1 MRELDPQEKLIARE
15 LIRNPRLSDN
25 AIAGKTKIPA
35 RTVSRKRHRL
45 EEDGLITYYAALNV
59 NPNGDDPVGSRHL
72 YIIKFRLGITK
83 KQIVDEIKSEPNV
96 GTVFPELI
104 YESHIAEIE
113 GHIALVMIVEGK
125 NDSDVVENMQGKI
138 IPSLRKN
145 HGADSILQI
154 STLRLLGPVRVMH
167 NYLPAFNMKAGYLH
181 PKIPNAA
188 IFVG

>member
-1 MRELDPQEKLIARE
+1 MRELDPQEKLVARE

-25 AIAGKTKIPA
+25 AIAAKTRIPA

-45 EEDGLITYYAALNV
+45 EEEGIIAYFTALNV
-59 NPNGDDPVGSRHL
+59 HPNGGDPVGSRHL

-104 YESHIAEIE
+104 FESHIAEIE

-154 STLRLLGPVRVMH
+154 STIRLLGPVRVMH
-167 NYLPAFNMKAGYLH
+167 NYLPAFNMKAGFLN